1 MAPGAALPAGIVA
14 AAVCGLA
21 AAWMAA
27 GSVGLAGHALRHALM
42 WVLLA
47 AVTAA
52 AWPKVRTPAAILLV
66 VLGLAAAIVMTASS
80 LQAVNVLAVAVAL
93 AALAA
98 GRSGGEKRALLVS
111 AQAVALFALY
121 RIAIT
126 SVPAAWAVADGV
138 GGALGRAAG
147 AIAGQKLSIGPSF
160 AGLDFLVPMFALLV
174 LWLAATPGPRG
185 WRGLAGAGAIVIGQA
200 AYLLIL
206 AFAQDLASSIPAAAA
221 SPTPLSP
228 FEHPWS
234 FWAAVKTLL
243 PWNLP
248 VIAGLI
254 QTIVACGVLR
264 WAPMPATEKNN
275 AGGGIRRLPL
285 AAAGVLIVA
294 ALAAGTSWY
303 GRPEGLAGKK
313 IVVNEKGFLNWL
325 RPAHGEYGR
334 LTIGMYGMLGDF
346 VESLGGKLVRTA
358 GFSDADL
365 KDASAVILVFPNQPW
380 EKGQLERIWRFVENG
395 GSLLVMGEHTI
406 RESEGGARFND
417 ALEPTKMR
425 VNFDSAQWAVGG
437 WLGCYETT
445 AHPVTLGHRGERND
459 LGVVIGASVDARWPA
474 RPVILGRWGWSD
486 GGDAASPRAM
496 MGNDR
501 VDPGE
506 RLGDV
511 ILAAEQPL
519 GQGKVFVFGDTSTL
533 TNGINIGVHPFT
545 SALLAYVT
553 RRGSEPA
560 MWREILA
567 LAAAAA
573 AAVLLVLRAPPWHV
587 VVIGVAAGLA
597 LSICTAWTHRANI
610 SFPDGALLRQRPPAE
625 KGGVAN
631 PGALEE
637 KLPPIGDLAYIDASH
652 LEAYSPEAL
661 RDDGVMGLEYTL
673 MRSGLLTLSL
683 SDFQAEALQR
693 AAVFISIAPSRPFS
707 ADERAAVR
715 RFVEN
720 GGVFIVTAGYDQS
733 EAVAPLLADF
743 GLRVGDPAGPNV
755 EPRPLGHFKSPYV
768 NNQGRMHFVRYHAAW
783 PVAAEKSVP
792 SPPGGRL
799 EAAQI
804 VASGLRA
811 PRDEV
816 PVILMRPWGKGKV
829 FVIGDTGFAMNKN
842 LEHVDGSPFEGM
854 RENADFW
861 RWFLGQ
867 YAGRPPWLPP
877 GPEAAPAQ
885 PGAPPA
891 EGVSRLPGE
900 GGMPTPPLRGHVPGQ
915 GTNMPS
921 ERRAGHATLD
931 GQALPQNLATHP
943 AEAQP

>member
-1 MAPGAALPAGIVA
+1 
-14 AAVCGLA
+14 
-21 AAWMAA
+21 MAA

-42 WVLLA
+42 WVLLT

-66 VLGLAAAIVMTASS
+66 VLALAAALVMTASS

-126 SVPAAWAVADGV
+126 SVPAAWVVADGV
-138 GGALGRAAG
+138 GGTLGRAAG
-147 AIAGQKLSIGPSF
+147 AIAGQKLSIGPTF
-160 AGLDFLVPMFALLV
+160 AGLDFLVLMFALLA

-185 WRGLAGAGAIVIGQA
+185 WRGMAGAGAILIGQA
-200 AYLLIL
+200 AYLILL

-254 QTIVACGVLR
+254 QTIVACVMLR
-264 WAPMPATEKNN
+264 WAPLPATERNN
-275 AGGGIRRLPL
+275 AGRGIRRLPL
-285 AAAGVLIVA
+285 TAAGVLIVA

-346 VESLGGKLVRTA
+346 VESLGGKLVRTTE
-358 GFSDADL
+358 FSDADL
-365 KDASAVILVFPNQPW
+365 KDASAVILLFPNKPW

-406 RESEGGARFND
+406 REGFDEKTPDLLPGLPPGCRVISTDEQARAMPDLAPHFPRGKYVVVNKDGGVCAHSLADTEDRAAANFKANAEAAFND
-417 ALEPTKMR
+417 ALYPTSLR
-425 VNFDSAQWAVGG
+425 VRFDSAQWAVGG
-437 WLGCYETT
+437 WLGCYETM

-459 LGVVIGASVDARWPA
+459 PGVVIGASVDARWPA

-486 GGDAASPRAM
+486 GGDTGSPRAM

-519 GQGKVFVFGDTSTL
+519 GKGKVFVFGDTSTL

-567 LAAAAA
+567 LAATAA
-573 AAVLLVLRAPPWHV
+573 AAVLLMLRAPPWHV

-610 SFPDGALLRQRPPAE
+610 SFPDGALLRQKPPAE
-625 KGGVAN
+625 KSGTAN
-631 PGALEE
+631 LGPLEE

-661 RDDGVMGLEYTL
+661 RDDGIMGLEYTL
-673 MRSGLLTLSL
+673 MRSGFLTLSL

-707 ADERAAVR
+707 ADERAAVQ

-720 GGVFIVTAGYDQS
+720 GGVFIVTAGYDQG

-743 GLRVGDPAGPNV
+743 GLRVGDPAGPNA
-755 EPRPLGHFKSPYV
+755 EPRPLGHFKSPYI
-768 NNQGRMHFVRYHAAW
+768 NNQGRMHYVRFHAAW

-792 SPPGGRL
+792 GPRGGRL
-799 EAAQI
+799 EPAQP
-804 VASGLRA
+804 VALGVRA
-811 PRDEV
+811 PGNEV

-867 YAGRPPWLPP
+867 YAGRPPWMPP
-877 GPEAAPAQ
+877 GPEAKPAQ

-891 EGVSRLPGE
+891 P
-900 GGMPTPPLRGHVPGQ
+900 
-915 GTNMPS
+915 
-921 ERRAGHATLD
+921 AGA
-931 GQALPQNLATHP
+931 APR

>member
-1 MAPGAALPAGIVA
+1 
-14 AAVCGLA
+14 
-21 AAWMAA
+21 MAA
-27 GSVGLAGHALRHALM
+27 GSIGLAGHALRHALM

-47 AVTAA
+47 AITTA
-52 AWPKVRTPAAILLV
+52 AWPKVRTPATVLLV
-66 VLGLAAAIVMTASS
+66 VLALAAAIVMTASS

-126 SVPAAWAVADGV
+126 SVPAAWVVADGV
-138 GGALGRAAG
+138 GGTLGRAAG
-147 AIAGQKLSIGPSF
+147 AIAGQRLSIGPSF
-160 AGLDFLVPMFALLV
+160 AGLDFLVLMFALLV

-185 WRGLAGAGAIVIGQA
+185 WRGLAGAGAILIGQA
-200 AYLLIL
+200 AYLIIL
-206 AFAQDLASSIPAAAA
+206 AFAQDLANSIPAAAA

-234 FWAAVKTLL
+234 FRAAVKTLL

-254 QTIVACGVLR
+254 QTIVACGMLR
-264 WAPMPATEKNN
+264 WAPLPSAAGKGGMPTPPLRGHVSREEDSMPGQRRAGPATRVDHGSPRNL
-275 AGGGIRRLPL
+275 GLT
-285 AAAGVLIVA
+285 AAGVLIVA
-294 ALAAGTSWY
+294 ALAVGTSWY

-334 LTIGMYGMLGDF
+334 LVIGMYGMLGDF
-346 VESLGGKLVRTA
+346 VESLGGKLVRTT

-365 KDASAVILVFPNQPW
+365 KDASAVILIFPNKPW

-437 WLGCYETT
+437 WLGCYETM
-445 AHPVTLGHRGERND
+445 AHPVTLGHRDERND

-486 GGDAASPRAM
+486 WGDAASPRAM

-501 VDPGE
+501 IDPGE

-519 GQGKVFVFGDTSTL
+519 GKGKVFVFGDTSTL
-533 TNGINIGVHPFT
+533 TNGISIGVHPFT
-545 SALLAYVT
+545 SALLAYVAG
-553 RRGSEPA
+553 RASEPA
-560 MWREILA
+560 MWREVLA
-567 LAAAAA
+567 LAATAA
-573 AAVLLVLRAPPWHV
+573 AAVLLMLRAPPWHV

-610 SFPDGALLRQRPPAE
+610 SFPDGALLRQKPPAE
-625 KGGVAN
+625 KGGIAN
-631 PGALEE
+631 LGPLEE

-661 RDDGVMGLEYTL
+661 RDDGIMGLEYTL

-755 EPRPLGHFKSPYV
+755 EPRPLGHFKSPYI
-768 NNQGRMHFVRYHAAW
+768 NIQGRMHYVRFHAAW
-783 PVAAEKSVP
+783 PVAGEKSVP
-792 SPPGGRL
+792 GPPGGRL
-799 EAAQI
+799 EPAKP
-804 VASGLRA
+804 VALGLRA
-811 PRDEV
+811 PGDEV

-829 FVIGDTGFAMNKN
+829 FVVGDTGFAMNKN

-867 YAGRPPWLPP
+867 YAGRPPWMPP
-877 GPEAAPAQ
+877 GPEAKPAQ
-885 PGAPPA
+885 PGAAPA
-891 EGVSRLPGE
+891 P
-900 GGMPTPPLRGHVPGQ
+900 
-915 GTNMPS
+915 
-921 ERRAGHATLD
+921 AGA
-931 GQALPQNLATHP
+931 APP